1 VRRKGGRRSASPR
14 RKDDRGHRWTDGGVE
29 RAVIKIVRRLS
40 PGFARKRITRK
51 TRLHTDLG
59 WDEWYVLRVAKPIR
73 ATLHETLE
81 DRVVLTLK
89 TVGDLVRCVWDG
101 MEAVE

>member
-1 VRRKGGRRSASPR
+1 VR
-14 RKDDRGHRWTDGGVE
+14 RKDDLGHRWTAGGVE

-40 PGFARKRITRK
+40 PGWARRRITRK

-59 WDEWYVLRVAKPIR
+59 WDEWYVLRVVRPIR
-73 ATLHETLE
+73 ATVHESLE

-101 MEAVE
+101 MEAV